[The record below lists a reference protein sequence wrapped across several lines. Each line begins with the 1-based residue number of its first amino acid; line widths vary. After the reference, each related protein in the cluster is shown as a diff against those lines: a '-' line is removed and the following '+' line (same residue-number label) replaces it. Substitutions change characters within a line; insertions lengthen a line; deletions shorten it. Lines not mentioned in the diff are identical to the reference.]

1 MMASVPLSSE
11 PADRGPAP
19 VPRSTV
25 DLESAYRE
33 HYASLVRLASIL
45 VDDVGTC
52 EEVVQ
57 EAFARVWQRGGALR
71 EADRLPAYLRS
82 AVLNGARS
90 HLRKVVVRRRH
101 LSAVPPPGSEA
112 DTGAGGGAG
121 AGRGAGAS
129 GRGGAGTDVEA
140 VGTDTA
146 EGPEAGAMASDET
159 RQVLAALRTLPD
171 RQREVLALRYY
182 MDLSEAEIAVT
193 LGISPGSVKTHAHRG
208 LAALTDRLEA
218 LR

>member
-11 PADRGPAP
+11 PADRVPAP

-57 EAFARVWQRGGALR
+57 EAFVRVWQRGGALR
-71 EADRLPAYLRS
+71 DADRLPAYLRS

-101 LSAVPPPGSEA
+101 LSSVPPPA
-112 DTGAGGGAG
+112 AG
-121 AGRGAGAS
+121 ADAEAGR
-129 GRGGAGTDVEA
+129 GAGTDVEA

-146 EGPEAGAMASDET
+146 EGPEAGAVASDET

-182 MDLSEAEIAVT
+182 LDLSEAEIAVT

-208 LAALTDRLEA
+208 LAALTDRLET